1 MCLPYAPEH
10 APRTHEG
17 KIMQGPASHA
27 TQRTVLVLGARGT
40 VGSEV
45 TRALLE
51 AGARV
56 RILTR
61 SSNGLDHLP
70 ETVEQQVG
78 DVRDRACLARAMD
91 GVASAFYSSPHEE
104 DEEQLARNVVEA
116 CERAGARLVFVGV
129 HVDGPNR
136 LVRALKR
143 RTFGRIA
150 PHYRPKFAI
159 AERVRRSRANT
170 VLLMP
175 SNFCQNDE
183 LFREQLLEGFFSQ
196 PLGHKGVNRV
206 DVRDVGD
213 VAARALLDP
222 SIPSGPLPVCGPA
235 TFSGPACAAVWSA
248 ALGREVRYTGD
259 DEQTWMRLLRERLSG
274 RKQEDFLNTYRVISR
289 FYMPTDPRSVARITA
304 LLGRPPRSYGEY
316 VRDTLARWRSAGEG
330 AKKA

>member
-1 MCLPYAPEH
+1 
-10 APRTHEG
+10 
-17 KIMQGPASHA
+17 MQASHN
-27 TQRTVLVLGARGT
+27 TMQRTVLVLGARGT

-45 TRALLE
+45 TRALLD

-61 SSNGLDHLP
+61 SSNGLAHLP
-70 ETVEQQVG
+70 DTVERLVG

-116 CERAGARLVFVGV
+116 CETASARLVFVGV
-129 HVDGPNR
+129 HADGPNR

-143 RTFGRIA
+143 GVFGRMA

-159 AERVRRSRANT
+159 SERVLQSRARP

-183 LFREQLLEGFFSQ
+183 LFREQLLEGIFSQ
-196 PLGHKGVNRV
+196 PLGHKGLNRV

-213 VAARALLDP
+213 AAARAMLD
-222 SIPSGPLPVCGPA
+222 
-235 TFSGPACAAVWSA
+235 
-248 ALGREVRYTGD
+248 TGD
-259 DEQTWMRLLRERLSG
+259 DEQTWTRPLRERLSG
-274 RKQEDFLNTYRVISR
+274 RKQEDFLKTYGIISR
-289 FYMPTDPRSVARITA
+289 FYVPTDPASVARTTQ

-316 VRDTLARWRSAGEG
+316 VRDTLARWRSAS
-330 AKKA
+330 AAR

>member
-1 MCLPYAPEH
+1 
-10 APRTHEG
+10 
-17 KIMQGPASHA
+17 MQGPASHA

-70 ETVEQQVG
+70 DTVEQQVG

-183 LFREQLLEGFFSQ
+183 LFREQLMEGFFSQ

>member
-1 MCLPYAPEH
+1 
-10 APRTHEG
+10 
-17 KIMQGPASHA
+17 MQGPSIHT

-45 TRALLE
+45 TRALLD

-61 SSNGLDHLP
+61 SSNGLAHLP
-70 ETVEQQVG
+70 DTVERLVG

-91 GVASAFYSSPHEE
+91 GVASAFYSSPHEA

-116 CERAGARLVFVGV
+116 CETAGARLVFVGV
-129 HVDGPNR
+129 HADGPNR

-143 RTFGRIA
+143 GAFARVA
-150 PHYRPKFAI
+150 PHYRPKVAI
-159 AERVRRSRANT
+159 AERVRRSRAHP

-183 LFREQLLEGFFSQ
+183 LFREQLLEGIFSQ
-196 PLGHKGVNRV
+196 PLGHRGLNRV

-213 VAARALLDP
+213 AAARAMLDP
-222 SIPSGPLPVCGPA
+222 SIPSGTYPVGGPA

-259 DEQTWMRLLRERLSG
+259 DEQTWTRPLRERLSG
-274 RKQEDFLNTYRVISR
+274 RKQEDFLNTYRIISR
-289 FYMPTDPRSVARITA
+289 FYVPTEPRDVARTTE
-304 LLGRPPRSYGEY
+304 LLGRPPRCYGEY
-316 VRDTLARWRSAGEG
+316 VRDTLARWRSAT
-330 AKKA
+330 AA

>member
-1 MCLPYAPEH
+1 
-10 APRTHEG
+10 
-17 KIMQGPASHA
+17 MQGPSSH
-27 TQRTVLVLGARGT
+27 TSQRTVLVLGARGT

-70 ETVEQQVG
+70 DTVERLVG
-78 DVRDRACLARAMD
+78 DVRDSACLARAME

-116 CERAGARLVFVGV
+116 CETAGARLVFMGA

-143 RTFGRIA
+143 RAFGRLA

-159 AERVRRSRANT
+159 AERVRRSRAHP

-183 LFREQLLEGFFSQ
+183 LFREHTAGGHLLPAAGPQGRQ
-196 PLGHKGVNRV
+196 PGGRAG
-206 DVRDVGD
+206 RGRRRGPGD
-213 VAARALLDP
+213 ARPVHPRGTAPGARARDLL
-222 SIPSGPLPVCGPA
+222 GARVRGR
-235 TFSGPACAAVWSA
+235 VWSA
-248 ALGREVRYTGD
+248 ALGREVRYTGGRRAVLD
-259 DEQTWMRLLRERLSG
+259 GARCASTSRAASRGLPQHLPDHLSLLRA
-274 RKQEDFLNTYRVISR
+274 D
-289 FYMPTDPRSVARITA
+289 RS
-304 LLGRPPRSYGEY
+304 PPRRTPHGRCSDGLPGAMGSTSATPSPAGAH
-316 VRDTLARWRSAGEG
+316 DARKFSCITCHFAGSPR
-330 AKKA
+330 